1 MTNDNSNN
9 TTIINGVE
17 VYKSPACVNYTFI
30 TDARSE
36 ESIIL
41 DNTTNMLCLLA
52 KRSLQY

>member
-17 VYKSPACVNYTFI
+17 VYKSPACVNYTSI

-41 DNTTNMLCLLA
+41 DNTINMLCLLA
-52 KRSLQY
+52 KRPLQY